1 MNTKLQALPA
11 PRLAPRTTRRPP
23 ALTIAVSIGNALPPS
38 DADLDR
44 RYIRLLLENFC
55 AEADGYRRSGLMRA
69 AIDLYDQ
76 LVERSEASLAIPPPQ
91 AMAIDGLIDLLEC
104 TPPTGRLYYS
114 RGLELARALRSE
126 LDRQDTLAG
135 QREPAAVDDARSA
148 LRRRTMARAQ
158 SLLAPANAAV

>member
-1 MNTKLQALPA
+1 MNAKLQALPA
-11 PRLAPRTTRRPP
+11 PRLVPRTGRRQP
-23 ALTIAVSIGNALPPS
+23 ALAIAVSIGDAPPPS

-44 RYIRLLLENFC
+44 RYIRLLLENFG

-76 LVERSEASLAIPPPQ
+76 LIERAGTSLAIPAPQ

-114 RGLELARALRSE
+114 RGLELARALRVE

-135 QREPAAVDDARSA
+135 SREPVAVDEARSA
-148 LRRRTMARAQ
+148 MRRRTMARAQ
-158 SLLAPANAAV
+158 SLLAPTSAAV